1 MQIISNKII
10 FDKTKDYIQ
19 TLSETDEVKAHKKA
33 LEEFEKDDEAKKLLT
48 DFQEAQRTYAIFR
61 QGGFDGLKEQEGK
74 VRDLNNKLS
83 KNQKIQALIKTQ
95 ENLQILVGELA
106 RNISQGI
113 NFPFVQPQQR
123 GCCG

>member
-1 MQIISNKII
+1 MANKII

-33 LEEFEKDDEAKKLLT
+33 LEEFEKDDEVKKLLA

-61 QGGFDGLKEQEGK
+61 QGGFDGLKEQEEK
-74 VRDLNNKLS
+74 VRDLDNKLS
-83 KNQKIQALIKTQ
+83 KNIKVQALIKTQ
-95 ENLQILVGELA
+95 RALQVLVGDLA
-106 RNISQGI
+106 GDISRGI
-113 NFPFVQPQQR
+113 NFPFVQPQQG